1 MSCRS
6 LLTLIIKAIS
16 GLQRALVFKGVRGQ
30 ALPGVRVYFYADLTA
45 QLHFLPH

>member
-1 MSCRS
+1 MSCHS

-30 ALPGVRVYFYADLTA
+30 ALPGVYFYADLTA